1 MGRRGS
7 PELISGGAGAGI
19 DGRHA
24 LEMRPELRAAVLVGL
39 AFTFVASVYLVR
51 ALRPA
56 LLIDPD
62 PRWAVPRFALWL
74 LLFSVAAAVGG
85 AAAALYWLW
94 SRSRLATGPL
104 LPFPGSPTATAAV
117 AVGALAVGI
126 FIRVA
131 FVGRLS
137 LPFTDDEVTLIT
149 PALALTGTLHDF
161 ANSIRGVPYGAV
173 HPHEMMGVLY
183 LYLLRGSLA
192 VFGPTVMGLRAISVL
207 GGIASLCTGAALG
220 RVLLPRGGA
229 ALTGLILAGLRW
241 HLILSLRGWHAIVL
255 AVLGDIA
262 ALLALHARRT
272 GRLSA
277 AFASGLVAG
286 MGTHF
291 YFSGWIVAAALG
303 LFLAWPGETPS
314 VPRSRLR
321 SLAVFGAGALIAV
334 APLFLL
340 REGRT
345 QSLFDRVSFES
356 VLVEMRHAR
365 SPMPLFSAAAKALP
379 SPWFVPDPE
388 PINDLPGRS
397 RLGWIVGI
405 PFALALGRSLLFPRQ
420 DLSALLLS
428 HGLAAFAAAVASG
441 EGRNPHGQRFGYLTT
456 LTAVAAAAGVLQ
468 LLSSVPT
475 RKRRLAGI
483 AAVGLLAVSGALAAR
498 DALVVWPS
506 YPATFDGYGGQD
518 WLNGLAAARWGRY
531 GPVDVPEELL
541 RVRLAVDPVR
551 RYRLDPYGSLPR
563 LPEPD
568 REPTRGQS
576 FRIAPSGTPPGPGER
591 VVDHVRDGWGREWS
605 TVFGRRSPALHD

>member
-1 MGRRGS
+1 VTWK
-7 PELISGGAGAGI
+7 L
-19 DGRHA
+19 
-24 LEMRPELRAAVLVGL
+24 RPESRAAGLVGL
-39 AFTFVASVYLVR
+39 AFAFVASVHLVR
-51 ALRPA
+51 TIRPA
-56 LLIDPD
+56 LLTDPD
-62 PRWAVPRFALWL
+62 PRWAVPRLLLWL
-74 LLFSVAAAVGG
+74 LLLSATAAVGGVAAAVFRFWSRTPL
-85 AAAALYWLW
+85 AAA
-94 SRSRLATGPL
+94 RL
-104 LPFPGSPTATAAV
+104 LPLPASPTSAA
-117 AVGALAVGI
+117 AIGFTALAIGVLL
-126 FIRVA
+126 RVA

-137 LPFTDDEVTLIT
+137 IPFTDDEVSLIT
-149 PALALTGTLHDF
+149 PALALTGTLRDF

-192 VFGPTVMGLRAISVL
+192 VFGPTVMGLRAISAL

-220 RVLLPRGGA
+220 RALLPRGGA

-255 AVLGDIA
+255 AALGDVA
-262 ALLALHARRT
+262 ALLALHARRS
-272 GRLSA
+272 GRLPA

-286 MGTHF
+286 LSTHF

-303 LFLAWPGETPS
+303 LFLAWPAEIPSET
-314 VPRSRLR
+314 RARFR
-321 SLAVFGAGALIAV
+321 GLAVFGVGALIAV
-334 APLFLL
+334 APLFLF
-340 REGRT
+340 RERRT

-356 VLVEMRHAR
+356 VFVEMRHAR

-379 SPWFVPDPE
+379 SPWFVSDPE

-475 RKRRLAGI
+475 RNRRLAAI
-483 AAVGLLAVSGALAAR
+483 VAVGLLAVSGALAAR

-506 YPATFDGYGGQD
+506 HPATFIGYGGQD
-518 WLNGLAAARWGRY
+518 WLNGLAAARWERY
-531 GPVDVPEELL
+531 GPVDVPEALR
-541 RVRLAVDPVR
+541 RVRLAIDPVR

-568 REPTRGQS
+568 REPTRSQS
-576 FRIAPSGTPPGPGER
+576 FRIAPSGTRPGPDER
-591 VVDHVRDGWGREWS
+591 VVERVRDGWGRDWG
-605 TVFGRRSPALHD
+605 TVLGRRSPTLPRSR

>member
-1 MGRRGS
+1 M
-7 PELISGGAGAGI
+7 
-19 DGRHA
+19 
-24 LEMRPELRAAVLVGL
+24 GL
-39 AFTFVASVYLVR
+39 AFSFVASVYLVR

-62 PRWAVPRFALWL
+62 PRWAAPRLALWL
-74 LLFSVAAAVGG
+74 LLLSVSAGVGG
-85 AAAALYWLW
+85 LAAALYRLW
-94 SRSRLATGPL
+94 SRSRLAAGSL
-104 LPFPGSPTATAAV
+104 LPFPASPTSTAAIAVGAV
-117 AVGALAVGI
+117 AVGI
-126 FIRVA
+126 FLRVA
-131 FVGRLS
+131 FVSHLS

-149 PALALTGTLHDF
+149 PAFALTGTLRDF

-192 VFGPTVMGLRAISVL
+192 AFGPTVVGLRAISVL
-207 GGIASLCTGAALG
+207 GGIVSLCTGAALG
-220 RVLLPRGGA
+220 RALLPRGGA

-255 AVLGDIA
+255 AVLGDVA
-262 ALLALHARRT
+262 ALLALHARRS
-272 GRLSA
+272 GRLSV

-286 MGTHF
+286 LSTHF

-303 LFLAWPGETPS
+303 LFLAWPAETPS
-314 VPRSRLR
+314 APRSRLR
-321 SLAVFGAGALIAV
+321 GVAVFGVGALIAV
-334 APLFLL
+334 APLFLF
-340 REGRT
+340 RERRT

-428 HGLAAFAAAVASG
+428 QGLAAFAAAVASG

-468 LLSSVPT
+468 ILSSAPI
-475 RKRRLAGI
+475 RKRRLGAV

-498 DALVVWPS
+498 DAFVVWPS
-506 YPATFDGYGGQD
+506 QPATFDGYGGQD
-518 WLNGLAAARWGRY
+518 WLNGLAVARWERY
-531 GPVDVPEELL
+531 GRVDVPEALL
-541 RVRLAVDPVR
+541 RVRLSVDPVR

-563 LPEPD
+563 LPEPQ

-576 FRIAPSGTPPGPGER
+576 FRIVPAGTTPGPRER
-591 VVDHVRDGWGREWS
+591 VVERVRDGWGREWS
-605 TVFGRRSPALHD
+605 TVLGRRSPTLR